1 MIKLNSK
8 FVLTKQINDAKIK
21 TLYQTRVNAILKTIK
36 TKKALGLNFTGW
48 IDYPNKVT
56 KTQLQKIVSATNKIK
71 NKKIKYLVVIGI
83 GGSYL
88 GLKACLDMTNAYK
101 NSNLSVIFIHNIH
114 QNYLLEM
121 LRKVKNDKYGIVVIS
136 KSGRTLEPALAF
148 DMFYQNLV
156 QKFGKKTADELII
169 AVTSQHAG
177 DLRETAIK
185 NKWQTFFIP
194 DNIGGRYSALTPVG
208 LITMAFCGL
217 DLNKLFSGAKDATK
231 KLKNASL
238 LQNDAYRYAC
248 YRHYFFKTK
257 KMDIENIVVYDP
269 YLQSITKTMQ
279 QLFAESEGKQGQ
291 GLYPAS
297 CLFTTDLHSLGQY
310 LQQGKKCFF
319 ETSLFV
325 KKTHADC
332 QLKIKDPVIKYLN
345 KFKLSKVN
353 EIAFLS
359 TIKAHAYDGK
369 INNLI
374 IEIDKQ
380 DAYHFGYL
388 YTWLMYTAM
397 MSAYLLKVNPFDQ
410 PGVEAY
416 KKRMNDVLKNKNRK

>member
-1 MIKLNSK
+1 MVKLNSK
-8 FVLTKQINDAKIK
+8 FILSKQINDAKIK
-21 TLYQTRVNAILKTIK
+21 TLYQPKVDSILKAIK
-36 TKKALGLNFTGW
+36 NKTALGLDFTGW
-48 IDYPNKVT
+48 LNYSEKVSS
-56 KTQLQKIVSATNKIK
+56 QELQKIVSAT
-71 NKKIKYLVVIGI
+71 KKIKSKKIKHLVVIGI

-101 NSNLSVIFIHNIH
+101 NNGFDVIFIHNIH

-121 LRKVKNDKYGIVVIS
+121 VNKVKNDKYAIVVIS

-148 DMFYQNLV
+148 DLFYQNLL
-156 QKFGKKTADELII
+156 QKYGKKTANELVI
-169 AVTSQHAG
+169 AITSKDTG
-177 DLRETAIK
+177 NLRETALK

-208 LITMAFCGL
+208 TIVMAFCNL
-217 DLNKLFSGAKDATK
+217 NLNKLFLGAKDATK
-231 KLKNASL
+231 KMKNANL

-248 YRHYFFKTK
+248 YRHFFFKTK
-257 KMDIENIVVYDP
+257 NMDIENIIVYDP
-269 YLQSITKTMQ
+269 YLQMIAKTMQ
-279 QLFAESEGKQGQ
+279 QLFAESEGKNNQ

-325 KKTHADC
+325 RQTFYDC
-332 QLKIKDPVIKYLN
+332 QLKTKDPTIKYLN
-345 KFKLSKVN
+345 NFKLSEVN
-353 EIAFLS
+353 KIAFDS
-359 TIKAHAYDGK
+359 TIKAHTYDGQ

-380 DAYHFGYL
+380 DEYHFGYL
-388 YTWLMYTAM
+388 YTWLMYAAM

-416 KKRMNDVLKNKNRK
+416 KKRMNEVLKK

>member
-1 MIKLNSK
+1 MIRLNSE

-21 TLYQTRVNAILKTIK
+21 TLYQTKVNTILKAIK

-48 IDYPNKVT
+48 LDYPNKVT
-56 KTQLQKIVSATNKIK
+56 KAQLQKIIDATNKIK
-71 NKKIKYLVVIGI
+71 NKKIKYLIVIGI

-101 NSNLSVIFIHNIH
+101 NTSFQIIFIHNIH

-121 LRKVKNDKYGIVVIS
+121 LKKVKNDKYGIVVIS

-156 QKFGKKTADELII
+156 QKFGKKTADELVI
-169 AVTSQHAG
+169 AVTSQHTG
-177 DLRETAIK
+177 NLRETAIK
-185 NKWQTFFIP
+185 NKWQVFFIP

-208 LITMAFCGL
+208 LITMSFCNL
-217 DLNKLFSGAKDATK
+217 DLNKLLLGAKDANK
-231 KLKNASL
+231 KLKNACLS
-238 LQNDAYRYAC
+238 QNDAYRYAC
-248 YRHYFFKTK
+248 YRHYFFKK
-257 KMDIENIVVYDP
+257 NMDIENIVVYDP
-269 YLQSITKTMQ
+269 YLQMVAKTMQ
-279 QLFAESEGKQGQ
+279 QLFAESEGKQNQ

-319 ETSLFV
+319 ETNLFV
-325 KKTHADC
+325 KQTLNDC
-332 QLKIKDPVIKYLN
+332 QLKTKEPTIKYLN
-345 KFKLSKVN
+345 KFKLSKIN

-359 TIKAHAYDGK
+359 TIKAHTYDGK

-388 YTWLMYTAM
+388 YTWLMYAAM

-416 KKRMNDVLKNKNRK
+416 KKRMNDVLKK